1 MKNYVSNIIGEEY
14 KKWGKEDGV
23 FIDCQTGQGKTYFI
37 LNIYAQYLFDNN
49 KRMLILTN
57 RSKLFEE
64 VNKSRVTSNV
74 DVMTYQRFQD
84 QIENNEIIKRYDCIV
99 CDECHY
105 FISDAWNY
113 KTDIAWRYIKELDS
127 IKIFMSATGDIAFK
141 LFSFEKAYRYFVD
154 RDYDYI
160 DKIYF
165 YEDDKYVSK
174 ILKAVPEDEKAIYFA
189 NSVKKAHN
197 KYLEFKDESSFICSK
212 GQDEIYT
219 RDITT
224 NAIVNAKFA
233 TKYLIATKVIDNGI
247 NLKDKAIKHIICD
260 IKDIVTVLQCI
271 GRRRIDADDKE
282 DKITLYI
289 KNYTRSELNRFK
301 NSLVKEIKSADAYM
315 LNLNEYKLNREEKK
329 IPSLCYINKITGQI
343 EVLILYY
350 TLART
355 QLKEIDEMMKIGYDK
370 VLLKE
375 LIVDPNRICYVK
387 QIEVQHKANDIEEY
401 LGNIVGKKL
410 GKQEKEDL
418 AKKID
423 ARDDRN
429 RYQKNIAKLNEYLVS
444 NNSKYE
450 ILAKR
455 SNGNNLWIVML
466 K

>member
-1 MKNYVSNIIGEEY
+1 MKNYVSNIIGQEY
-14 KKWGKEDGV
+14 KKWSKEEGV
-23 FIDCQTGQGKTYFI
+23 FIDCQTGQGKTSFI
-37 LNIYAQYLFDNN
+37 LKVYAKYLFDNN
-49 KRMLILTN
+49 KNMLILVN
-57 RSKLFEE
+57 REKLFKE

-74 DVMTYQRFQD
+74 HVMTYQKFQE
-84 QIENNEIIKRYDCIV
+84 QIEKNEMIKRYDCIV

-141 LFSFEKAYRYFVD
+141 LFSCEKAYRYFVD

-160 DKIYF
+160 DRIYF

-174 ILKAVPEDEKAIYFA
+174 VLKKIPKNEKAIYFA

-197 KYLEFKDESSFICSK
+197 KYLEFKEESSFICSK
-212 GQDEIYT
+212 GQEEVYT
-219 RDITT
+219 RDITK
-224 NAIVNAKFA
+224 NAITNKKFN
-233 TKYLIATKVIDNGI
+233 TKYLMATKVIDNGI
-247 NLKDKAIKHIICD
+247 NLEDKAIKHIICD
-260 IKDIVTVLQCI
+260 VKDIVTVIQCI

-282 DKITLYI
+282 DKITLHI

-301 NSLVKEIKSADAYM
+301 NSLFKEIRIADAYM
-315 LNLNEYKLNREEKK
+315 LNHDEYKLKREEKK

-343 EVLILYY
+343 EVLILHY

-355 QLKEIDEMMKIGYDK
+355 QLKEIEEMMEIGYDK
-370 VLLKE
+370 VLLKQ
-375 LIVDPNRICYVK
+375 LPINSNRISYVK
-387 QIEVQHKANDIEEY
+387 EIKAQRKANGIEEY
-401 LGNIVGKKL
+401 LSNIVGKKL
-410 GKQEKEDL
+410 DKQEKEDL

-429 RYQKNIAKLNEYLVS
+429 RYQKNIAKLNEYLIH

-450 ILAKR
+450 IVAKR
-455 SNGNNLWIVML
+455 SNGNNFWVVML